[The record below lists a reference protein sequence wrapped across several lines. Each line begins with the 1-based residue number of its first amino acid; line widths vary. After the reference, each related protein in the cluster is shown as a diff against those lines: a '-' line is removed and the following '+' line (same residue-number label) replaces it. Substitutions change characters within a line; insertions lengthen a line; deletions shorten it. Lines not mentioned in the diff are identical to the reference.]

1 MSLATHS
8 QQTTG
13 YTRLV
18 FAGPLTLVLNKD
30 PPPITNLTTTTEY
43 IPRSS
48 SPTSSHI
55 CYTRSRCAVEIF
67 VSPVEHDG
75 IRLTKYLTKCDTIV
89 VDIIVMT
96 HFSSL
101 PPELVICIIQSA
113 EESTDLRALCTVSK
127 AISAIAQPLLYYEI
141 DLEYCDTVQGALS
154 LFLLTRTITNS
165 QQIAGWIQCLRIDA
179 VTTCGSDYFFLEP
192 YGQIPRWNSEGKY
205 TPYEDEIKNF
215 SIAVDRLEENYDISE
230 FLTASNSKPNVLL
243 ALLVSCTTNL
253 TDLTIHVNRNNL
265 GLLSAL
271 GQQSAA
277 GYSCLSKIE
286 SLCLKG
292 SAKTTP
298 KDAMNFASVTPL
310 LLLLPRLSRVWI
322 SDCFG
327 APKNRLDDIRSKRSA
342 KLLLPLTL
350 PITHLSFTKSCL
362 TATNLQALISACKDL
377 NVFSFTNRCKSHP
390 QDQQFSPVELYSALD
405 CQKSN
410 LQDLRVCLE
419 TDSIAQTFDWDGST
433 YGSFKECTRLKFLEL
448 DERFLGL
455 PPAGFPDSLEYLVI
469 QNCQSS
475 IFDLLSYLAAL
486 VLTGTELTSLRT
498 ISVYAHILFPG
509 GMLGLPLKGATDL
522 MFNKAQ
528 QDLVALF
535 LGTDITLRFESGL
548 LEKTYLG
555 YEVASKHGYIGD
567 YGPFVYTE
575 NPMTVS
581 EIVLK

>member
-1 MSLATHS
+1 MSLAAHS

-13 YTRLV
+13 LLAWYSLDQ
-18 FAGPLTLVLNKD
+18 AIVLNKD
-30 PPPITNLTTTTEY
+30 PPPITTTMY
-43 IPRSS
+43 YGVSS
-48 SPTSSHI
+48 PKLVPTSSHI
-55 CYTRSRCAVEIF
+55 CYTRSRCAVETF

-75 IRLTKYLTKCDTIV
+75 IRLTKYLTKSDTIV

-101 PPELVICIIQSA
+101 PLEVVICIVQSA
-113 EESTDLRALCTVSK
+113 EDNTDLRALCTVSK
-127 AISAIAQPLLYYEI
+127 VISAIAQPLLYYEI
-141 DLEYCDTVQGALS
+141 DLEDCDTVQGALS

-165 QQIAGWIQCLRIDA
+165 QEIAGWIQCLRIDA
-179 VTTCGSDYFFLEP
+179 VTTCGCDYFFLGP
-192 YGQIPRWNSEGKY
+192 YGQIPRWKSEGKY
-205 TPYEDEIKNF
+205 TPYEDEVKNF
-215 SIAVDRLEENYDISE
+215 SIAVDRLEEIYDISE
-230 FLTASNSKPNVLL
+230 FLTTSNSKPNVLV

-253 TDLTIHVNRNNL
+253 TDLTIHVNRNSL
-265 GLLSAL
+265 ALLSAL

-286 SLCLKG
+286 SLCLTG

-298 KDAMNFASVTPL
+298 KDEMNFDSVTPL
-310 LLLLPRLSRVWI
+310 LLLLPKLNRVWI
-322 SDCFG
+322 SGCFG
-327 APKNRLDDIRSKRSA
+327 APKSRLDDIRSKRST

-350 PITHLSFTKSCL
+350 PITHLSFAKSCL

-377 NVFSFTNRCKSHP
+377 NVFSFTNRRKSYS

-419 TDSIAQTFDWDGST
+419 TDSLAQAFDWDGST
-433 YGSFKECTRLKFLEL
+433 YGSFQECTRLKFLEL

-455 PPAGFPDSLEYLVI
+455 PPAGLPDSLEYLVL

-509 GMLGLPLKGATDL
+509 GMLGLPLNGATDL

-528 QDLVALF
+528 RDLVALF
-535 LGTDITLRFESGL
+535 LGTEVSLRFESGL

-555 YEVASKHGYIGD
+555 YEVASEHGYIGD

-575 NPMTVS
+575 NPMTGS